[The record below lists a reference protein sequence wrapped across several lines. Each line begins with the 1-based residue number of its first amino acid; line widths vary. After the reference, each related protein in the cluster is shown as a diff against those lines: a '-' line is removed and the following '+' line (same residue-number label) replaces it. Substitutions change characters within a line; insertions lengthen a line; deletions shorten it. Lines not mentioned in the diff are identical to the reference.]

1 MKWRAILACLL
12 WGSAFAGAKIGF
24 QYAEPIFLSGMRFTL
39 AGMLLIPVMLINRID
54 LRKELKNWRFMLLFA
69 FIQTFLQYGLFF
81 MGLNRVPAA
90 ISSIIVGAGPLF
102 IAVMAHLTL
111 KNDRMTP
118 RKISAILLGL
128 SGIVF
133 ISASK
138 GGMDADNS
146 SFYTGVGLLVLSNII
161 GSFTNIMVV
170 KKKGAKISPVA
181 LTSFANFTG
190 GIMLLITSFI
200 VEKPEIKIYPTEFY
214 GALLWLSFISAASF
228 SLWYGELQ
236 KPGVKVSELNMLKF
250 IIPVT
255 GSILSWILI
264 AGEQPSV
271 TTVTGIFIIT
281 MALLLQQIP
290 EGSMRNLFRRKKTIK
305 T

>member
-1 MKWRAILACLL
+1 MKWRAIIACVL

-24 QYAEPIFLSGMRFTL
+24 QYAEPIFLSGMRFIL
-39 AGMLLIPVMLINRID
+39 AGMLLIPIMLINKID
-54 LRKELKNWRFMLLFA
+54 IRKELKNWPFMLMFA

-81 MGLNRVPAA
+81 MGLNKVPAA

-102 IAVMAHLTL
+102 VALMAHFTL

-133 ISASK
+133 ISTSK
-138 GGMDADNS
+138 GEINSDNS
-146 SFYTGVGLLVLSNII
+146 SFYTGVALLVLSNVI

-170 KKKGAKISPVA
+170 KKKGEKMSPMA

-200 VEKPEIKIYPTEFY
+200 FEKPEIKIYPKEFY

-255 GSILSWILI
+255 GSILSWLLI
-264 AGEQPSV
+264 AGEYPSS
-271 TTVTGIFIIT
+271 TTVSGIFIIT
-281 MALLLQQIP
+281 FALLLQQLP
-290 EGSMRNLFRRKKTIK
+290 ENRIRNLLKRKNTL
-305 T
+305 